1 MAFNLATSAGANTD
15 FLNAFQAPGP
25 DVAARGQFP
34 RLVVARNGSSVP
46 TVNMFIDGELPS
58 LEYAASIVDVCGG
71 ETTFALRCTS
81 GPAYI
86 PSKQCGAD
94 AVVSPSARTNC
105 SSSQS
110 QTNITFQ
117 VATLTAGPSTY
128 RVSTA
133 TATRTAG
140 SDVTATVMEACDLR
154 GTTEAVCSATVGGT
168 VDNKS
173 TFISTTTTMS
183 GPNDYYRYDVA
194 ITGGAEKTANPSAQ
208 CKPPSSPSGA
218 SMKAVGMWGLVGC
231 VCVAS
236 LLGF

>member
-1 MAFNLATSAGANTD
+1 MAFNLANSAGANTD

-94 AVVSPSARTNC
+94 AVV
-105 SSSQS
+105 
-110 QTNITFQ
+110 
-117 VATLTAGPSTY
+117 ATLTAGSSTY

-133 TATRTAG
+133 TATRTRG

-173 TFISTTTTMS
+173 TFISSTTTMS
-183 GPNDYYRYDVA
+183 GSDYYRYDVA

-218 SMKAVGMWGLVGC
+218 SMKAVGVWGLVG
-231 VCVAS
+231 S
-236 LLGF
+236 LLVATFLGF